1 LNLPLCFYSIGVLPP
16 AYPISVDRHEQEEH
30 CTNKF
35 GPERFAKVLSILD
48 ARGERFG
55 IKFNFDGPI
64 RQSGPCHRLI
74 RYAYEKQ
81 RELQIGSCVP
91 TTPCIKNDMQG
102 KLLNLLFKATFQDRE
117 DIRDEYV
124 LARCAEEVGLMSQEE
139 VCCFL

>member
-1 LNLPLCFYSIGVLPP
+1 MFSLSTYSIHHPF
-16 AYPISVDRHEQEEH
+16 S
-30 CTNKF
+30 N
-35 GPERFAKVLSILD
+35 LSISSQ
-48 ARGERFG
+48 RVHKRHS
-55 IKFNFDGPI
+55 NFDGPI

-91 TTPCIKNDMQG
+91 MTPCIKNDMQG

-139 VCCFL
+139 VRCFL